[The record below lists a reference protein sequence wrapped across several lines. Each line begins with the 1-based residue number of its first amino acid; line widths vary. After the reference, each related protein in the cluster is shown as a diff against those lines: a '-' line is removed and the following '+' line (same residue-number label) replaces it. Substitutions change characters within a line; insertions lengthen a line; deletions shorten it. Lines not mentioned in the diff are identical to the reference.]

1 MIDNHKLLVNNNNN
15 NNNNIIL
22 QYSIHNNMSD
32 LNPITDPDTRD
43 ISGPV
48 NIIRLE
54 GNIHGI
60 NKIIYLFMDYHMPV
74 TSQTQ
79 CANVFSPDVQKYFA
93 KNFYKLTEGSQTY
106 DFFLEIYPSEL
117 ADTRYRKGTVL
128 KDYKEKYIEE
138 VVNFFRKI
146 FKYDSK
152 KNKVSVNKLFKNVR
166 LHYLDVRDYYKHN
179 LFNKISEMSDIAH
192 NFMRNDDINVNDLD
206 HIIQLMY
213 VMGDH
218 IQLIIDILSEP
229 INKVPKTKIIQTA
242 QDNLDMQALEYLT
255 NKIKNIYN
263 HNDVKKVMNM
273 LIKNSIKNFQLT
285 IRELN
290 DAIKE
295 FTGYADTIQRSYN
308 KLVRDENTSYLY
320 TYGISSSTIRQMIT
334 NITNKVESLI
344 DERFVEFFA
353 RFTDIYFLRRF
364 LDKDYI
370 TNAIVYSGA
379 LHSNTY
385 IHILVNYFDFKI
397 TNASY
402 SSIKDMDKLTN
413 AIKNKSVMEIQPL
426 ILPERLVQCSNMD
439 DFPQEFL

>member
-1 MIDNHKLLVNNNNN
+1 
-15 NNNNIIL
+15 
-22 QYSIHNNMSD
+22 MSD